1 MCSTLAK
8 TLKGVDPTRL
18 NFTLMPRPWQNLGH
32 PGRDL
37 HEDTEDMVAKEVKG
51 ETSRVYQP
59 FTPFNW
65 QLLDTDREVKQH
77 IMAFRECNDTD
88 FSLR

>member
-8 TLKGVDPTRL
+8 TLKRVDPTRL

-37 HEDTEDMVAKEVKG
+37 HEDTEDMVAKEAKG
-51 ETSRVYQP
+51 ETSRVLGVEGLP
-59 FTPFNW
+59 TLHAL
-65 QLLDTDREVKQH
+65 QLAAVGY
-77 IMAFRECNDTD
+77 
-88 FSLR
+88 

>member
-1 MCSTLAK
+1 MAE
-8 TLKGVDPTRL
+8 
-18 NFTLMPRPWQNLGH
+18 LGH

-37 HEDTEDMVAKEVKG
+37 HEDTQDMVAKEANG
-51 ETSRVYQP
+51 ETSRVWALG

-77 IMAFRECNDTD
+77 IMALREYNDTD